1 LTQWK
6 NLRIR
11 VNTVNQSK
19 SDFHDHLDNSI
30 GSTVDC
36 SSVDYNLS
44 NVSDHE
50 VAFSEKIP
58 PHNSSTAEDC
68 TSNRQSHAPGHE
80 YSIHLQ
86 SVAEKTEEYDDDDDD
101 ENIGLLPNSQ
111 QRLNNSRRSLGH
123 ILHLVNILAFILI
136 VLFCVAVL
144 NIYTEPAQSKSSS
157 CATSAATPV
166 KMGQS
171 MQEEVSISSHP
182 IFDSSYDGEIDTLR
196 HPTLKHRD
204 PPKLP
209 PRAKRIP
216 RPLTLYNETIIDNYH
231 WMHEIQHDPDVMA
244 YIKAE
249 SEYTSLWIEQSGV
262 AALQKQLEKE
272 MSQIKGA
279 MDSLESIYQAA
290 FDEHSTNKPRIKRL
304 EGTQFW
310 DVDQWRYWLDDSVGS
325 YGVYMRRSIS
335 KVVNDQTTFEE
346 RQQYTSSQIFEYSDR
361 HQVTFIPP
369 SDQDTLMGSPVKVVG
384 GCPAEP
390 SPTLEVQEV
399 LDINR
404 IAKKQEHKGSPG
416 EFSFGSIEIQPLHTL
431 LDQDVLSNSG
441 IVGTSIGPRSK
452 DIYAAYTFDT
462 TGDEQYQIR
471 ITVLSSDYQE
481 LDTEQLASHVPGNG
495 HLPPHN
501 LEIEDQVI
509 EIDGSIVND
518 AGPET
523 RFVRIGGS
531 LYLYFTRLDGKG
543 LSREIWRVKIES
555 RDDKDPNSEDVR
567 KQGEK
572 KTNRHGLVKDD
583 KPKYE
588 PEMILRETD
597 ERNVLTIS
605 ETSDKRFLLAESTG
619 QTNCHTYFF
628 SIDYPDKGWNIV
640 RQPEEDVMYRV
651 EHHSGYFYLHTN
663 HGNATNFKV
672 IRFPVK
678 YAIEDTNTPITTPS
692 KLNPS
697 SGPDMNQDTFVD
709 AMEEVVIACNPED
722 FLERFEVF
730 VEHFVAWV
738 WRDGLQEIR
747 IFLAPRPG
755 NKSPKFPLV
764 EAQRI
769 RPYNNETKVATV
781 MPGNIRHGRQRL
793 FRDFYSTSLRYTN
806 CSYVRP
812 WALYEYDMHSIS
824 NSPLGD
830 EDEEATR
837 LICQDSFPVGVKYG
851 QPIQPALKP
860 EKQQASAIREDSIK
874 DPKKKQEK
882 EIAKF
887 KEMRIMVPSKHGS
900 KRNGMMQPNS
910 NDQEVLIPV
919 SIVYYE
925 FQDGHQFPRRAAF
938 VSAYGAYGSMTSPKY
953 TPEEILPLLYRG
965 LLFVEIH
972 PRGDGVLGPDW
983 YADGKAEHKM
993 NTFYDVEDV
1002 LLYLR
1007 DSGMVQKEGCVIQ
1020 GRSAGGLVSGWISN
1034 RWGEAVTPPPPPPG
1048 GEIGGPPENG
1058 SLNIVR
1064 EMVKVV
1070 LAQVPFVDVIAD
1082 MSDPDIPWVEY
1093 EWAEWGSPLQS
1104 REIFGVMKTYSPYD
1118 RIRNQPYPPMM
1129 IMGGLAD
1136 SRVSY
1141 AEPLKFVTK
1150 LRSIDGKTNDCQPVE
1165 REDDGDD
1172 EGDSYKDR
1180 NKKMCAGKNETP
1192 LLLQIEKGGHFS
1204 GKKSLWMA
1212 FALYNLGTEKVERQ

>member
-1 LTQWK
+1 MSHRSAQSHQPWLPWPEQDLTDEDSSLK
-6 NLRIR
+6 P
-11 VNTVNQSK
+11 
-19 SDFHDHLDNSI
+19 NS
-30 GSTVDC
+30 TLDC
-36 SSVDYNLS
+36 SSGDYNLS
-44 NVSDHE
+44 DVSDHE
-50 VAFSEKIP
+50 FAFSEKIS
-58 PHNSSTAEDC
+58 PHNSSVAEDC
-68 TSNRQSHAPGHE
+68 ASNRQSHAPSHE
-80 YSIHLQ
+80 YSVYLQ
-86 SVAEKTEEYDDDDDD
+86 SVAEKTEEFDGDYDD
-101 ENIGLLPNSQ
+101 ENVGLLPNSQ
-111 QRLNNSRRSLGH
+111 QRLNNTGRSLGH
-123 ILHLVNILAFILI
+123 ILHVVNILAFILI
-136 VLFCVAVL
+136 VLFCIAVL
-144 NIYTEPAQSKSSS
+144 NIYTEPARSKSSP
-157 CATSAATPV
+157 CLTSAATPV
-166 KMGQS
+166 RMGQS
-171 MQEEVSISSHP
+171 MQEEVSRPSSIFAPPETISSHP
-182 IFDSSYDGEIDTLR
+182 VFDSGSSGEIDTLR
-196 HPTLKHRD
+196 HPGLKHRD

-209 PRAKRIP
+209 PKAKRIP
-216 RPLTLYNETIIDNYH
+216 RPLTLYNETLIDNYH
-231 WMHEIQHDPDVMA
+231 WMHQIQHDPDVMA
-244 YIKAE
+244 YIEAE
-249 SEYTSLWIEQSGV
+249 SKYTSSWIEQSGV

-272 MSQIKGA
+272 ISQIKGA
-279 MDSLESIYQAA
+279 MDSQESIYQAA
-290 FDEHSTNKPRIKRL
+290 SDEHSTDKPHIRRL

-310 DVDQWRYWLDDSVGS
+310 DVDRWRYWLDDSVGS
-325 YGVYMRRSIS
+325 YGVYMRRSVS
-335 KVVNDQTTFEE
+335 KDVNDLATFEE
-346 RQQYTSSQIFEYSDR
+346 RRQYTSSQVFEYSDR

-369 SDQDTLMGSPVKVVG
+369 PDQDALMGNPVKFVG

-390 SPTLEVQEV
+390 SPTLKVQQV

-431 LDQDVLSNSG
+431 LDQDVLSNSE
-441 IVGTSIGPRSK
+441 IVGASVEPRNK
-452 DIYAAYTFDT
+452 DIYAAYTLDT
-462 TGDEQYQIR
+462 TGDEQYQIH

-481 LDTEQLASHVPGNG
+481 LDTEQLANHVPGNG
-495 HLPPHN
+495 HLPPHMRHN
-501 LEIEDQVI
+501 LEIEDQAI
-509 EIDGSIVND
+509 EIDGSTVKD

-523 RFVRIGGS
+523 RFVRVGRS

-555 RDDKDPNSEDVR
+555 LDDKDLNSEDVR

-572 KTNRHGLVKDD
+572 NTNRHELVKDN

-597 ERNVLTIS
+597 ELNVLTIS
-605 ETSDKRFLLAESTG
+605 ETSDRRFLLAESTG
-619 QTNCHTYFF
+619 QTNSHTYFF

-640 RQPEEDVMYRV
+640 RQPEEDVVYKV
-651 EHHSGYFYLHTN
+651 EHHSGYFYLRTN

-678 YAIEDTNTPITTPS
+678 YAIEDTNTPIATPS
-692 KLNPS
+692 KLKFP
-697 SGPDMNQDTFVD
+697 SGPGMKQATFGD
-709 AMEEVVIACNPED
+709 AMEEVVIACDPED

-730 VEHFVAWV
+730 VEHLVAWV
-738 WRDGLQEIR
+738 WRGGLQEIR

-755 NKSPKFPLV
+755 NTSPKFPLV

-769 RPYNNETKVATV
+769 RPYNSESKVATV
-781 MPGNIRHGRQRL
+781 MPGNIRHGGQRL
-793 FRDFYSTSLRYTN
+793 FRDFYSTRG
-806 CSYVRP
+806 
-812 WALYEYDMHSIS
+812 
-824 NSPLGD
+824 GD
-830 EDEEATR
+830 EERQRNATR

-851 QPIQPALKP
+851 QPIQPALKQ
-860 EKQQASAIREDSIK
+860 EVQQGSTLREDSIK
-874 DPKKKQEK
+874 DPKKEQEK

-887 KEMRIMVPSKHGS
+887 KEIRIMVPSKHHS
-900 KRNGMMQPNS
+900 ERNGTMQPNTV
-910 NDQEVLIPV
+910 DQEILIPV
-919 SIVYYE
+919 SVVYYK

-972 PRGDGVLGPDW
+972 PRGDGILGPDW
-983 YADGKAEHKM
+983 YTDGKAEHKM

-1007 DSGMVQKEGCVIQ
+1007 DSGMVEKEGCVIQ

-1034 RWGEAVTPPPPPPG
+1034 RWGEAVTPPPG
-1048 GEIGGPPENG
+1048 GEIGDPPENG

-1104 REIFGVMKTYSPYD
+1104 REIFEVMKAYSPYD

-1129 IMGGLAD
+1129 IMGGLTD

-1172 EGDSYKDR
+1172 EGDSYKNR
-1180 NKKMCAGKNETP
+1180 SKKMCAGKNETP

-1212 FALYNLGTEKVERQ
+1212 FALYNLGIEEVERQ